1 MGLNADMHSR
11 LNGRECYICKPE
23 SYINFITGKIET
35 VDTVINKSF
44 E

>member
-11 LNGRECYICKPE
+11 LNGRKCYIGEPE
-23 SYINFITGKIET
+23 GYINIITGKIET